1 MATVS
6 GVLTSDQI
14 TSLIQQA
21 QTAYQAPA
29 TALQAQEK
37 PVEAQISALG
47 KVQGALSGLQSALAG
62 LADVQSLAQR
72 SVTTSPTGAVD
83 ATVTN
88 DAAASTYNLSGIHLA
103 QTESLISS
111 GFASTSGSLGAGSI
125 SIQVGS
131 GPAVTVN
138 IGSGQDNLTG
148 IAAAINQANAGVE
161 ATVVY
166 DGSSY
171 HLALTSDATGTASA
185 FTVSGSGGL
194 AGFSYAP
201 GASGLSLKENQAP
214 ANAAFSLNGLAITS
228 GSNTIN
234 GVVPGLTLTLAAS
247 GSATVTV
254 SQDVSA
260 LDKAANS
267 LVSALN
273 DVLGTINQYASY
285 GPTSGASGTSGAG
298 PLIGDVGLQIVRSN
312 LLDAITNPG
321 GSGHAQSTPYNSL
334 SAVGFNITS
343 GGTVT
348 LDDAKFQSAAQSNYG
363 AVEALL
369 GEAAVAS
376 NTNVSVQGTGSAQP
390 GSYAI
395 DVTTNSA
402 GSVTG
407 TVNGQAASGT
417 GGLLVVTGTGAA
429 QGLSLQISPGA
440 TGQLGNVT
448 VSQGVYGSLSSLV
461 TSALASGTGSV
472 TGEINSLN
480 KTIASTNQQIAALQE
495 EAQQETLTLTQQFGA
510 AQATLSQLTT
520 VSNFLSTYFNQSSGG
535 LG

>member
-6 GVLTSDQI
+6 SVLTSAQI

-21 QTAYQAPA
+21 STAYQAPA
-29 TALQAQEK
+29 NALQAQEK
-37 PVEAQISALG
+37 PVEAKISALG
-47 KVQGALSGLQSALAG
+47 KVQSSLSGLQSALAG

-72 SVTTSPTGAVD
+72 SVKTSPTGAVN

-88 DAAASTYNLSGIHLA
+88 DATASTYNLSGIHLA
-103 QTESLISS
+103 QAESLISS
-111 GFASTSGSLGAGSI
+111 GFPSTSGSFGTGSI
-125 SIQVGS
+125 SIRVGS
-131 GPAVTVN
+131 GPALTVN

-148 IAAAINQANAGVE
+148 IAAAINQANAGVK

-166 DGSSY
+166 DGSTY
-171 HLALTSDATGTASA
+171 HLALTSGTTGAASA

-194 AGFSYAP
+194 AGFSYSP
-201 GASGLSLKENQAP
+201 GASGLKENQAA
-214 ANAAFSLNGLAITS
+214 ANASFSLNGLAITS
-228 GSNTIN
+228 GSNTIK

-247 GSATVTV
+247 GAATVTV

-273 DVLGTINQYASY
+273 DVLSTINQYASY
-285 GPTSGASGTSGAG
+285 GPTSGTSGTSGAG
-298 PLIGDVGLQIVRSN
+298 PLFGDVGLQIVRSN
-312 LLDAITNPG
+312 LLNAITNPA
-321 GSGHAQSTPYNSL
+321 GSGAAQNTPYNSL
-334 SAVGFNITS
+334 STVGFNITS

-348 LDDAKFQSAAQSNYG
+348 LDDAKFQSAAQSNYA
-363 AVEALL
+363 AVAALL

-376 NTNVSVQGTGSAQP
+376 NPNVSIQGTGSARA
-390 GSYAI
+390 GNYAI

-407 TVNGQAASGT
+407 TVNGQSASGT
-417 GGLLVVTGTGAA
+417 GGLLVVGGTGPA

-440 TGQLGNVT
+440 TGQLGEVT
-448 VSQGVYGSLSSLV
+448 VSQGLYSSLSNLLHA
-461 TSALASGTGSV
+461 ALASGTGSI

-480 KTIASTNQQIAALQE
+480 GTITSTNKQIAALQQ
-495 EAQQETLTLTQQFGA
+495 EAQQETLALTQQYGV

-520 VSNFLSTYFNQSSGG
+520 VSDFLSTYFKQTSG
-535 LG
+535 